1 MSTQQEAAPG
11 LVLPARFSQ
20 HSQRLPQRLHT
31 TGHQRRGN
39 RLHPIAPEQIQQLK
53 QTRQLLALQFREGQP
68 QAAIDLQINARWRE
82 PIPLPVQA
90 AGAGPNIQ
98 RLQCR
103 NAAIV
108 INSQAP
114 APLRH
119 TDRFGQAQIR
129 VPLHADV
136 VKMPAVA
143 VCR

>member
-1 MSTQQEAAPG
+1 MG
-11 LVLPARFSQ
+11 KIVVVLK
-20 HSQRLPQRLHT
+20 
-31 TGHQRRGN
+31 
-39 RLHPIAPEQIQQLK
+39 IQQLK
-53 QTRQLLALQFREGQP
+53 QTRQLLTLQFGKGQP
-68 QAAIDLQINARWRE
+68 QASIDLQINASWRE
-82 PIPLPVQA
+82 PIPLPVVA
-90 AGAGPNIQ
+90 AGAGPSGE
-98 RLQCR
+98 RLKGR

-114 APLRH
+114 TPLRH